1 MNTNSEFE
9 RFGILPNDR
18 PSGRL
23 EIELRCLIRVFRLVF
38 GELRLKQSLP
48 WKQRLRA
55 WKSGF
60 RAQSWGLYNL
70 AENDPDLYVS
80 DLRLQLKMYKINGFF
95 TPIVG
100 NKLVLSRLLAYHEI
114 PHPDVVS
121 SIQGGRLFEDNRPF
135 DADMARALSRTL
147 DRYPRQVFRPS
158 WAGSG
163 EGVFFL
169 SRDDDGLQLNGQPVA
184 PEALHALLAKLDRY
198 ISTEFIQQAS
208 YAGVIYPDTTNTLRL
223 LSLWDEENGG
233 PFIAAAVHR
242 FGSSRSG
249 AVDNFHAGHGGL
261 CAPVD
266 LETSSLGKA
275 ATLSPENEWLWLSS
289 HLDTGAPIDGVVL
302 PGFNQCVEG
311 VLEAAGHLPFC
322 PCIGWDVVLTENGFS
337 ILEANTL
344 PGLTVVQVHTALL
357 KDPRTRRFFQRW
369 GMAPRS
375 TAAT

>member
-1 MNTNSEFE
+1 MTANSELE

-23 EIELRCLIRVFRLVF
+23 ELELRCLVRVFRLVL

-48 WKQRLRA
+48 WKQRLGA

-60 RAQSWGLYNL
+60 RAHSWGVYNL
-70 AENDPDLYVS
+70 AENDPDMYVS
-80 DLRLQLKMYKINGFF
+80 DLRIQLKMYKINGFS

-114 PHPDVVS
+114 PHPGVVS
-121 SIQGGRLFEDNRPF
+121 TIQGGRLFEDNRPF

-158 WAGSG
+158 WAGG
-163 EGVFFL
+163 GQGVFFL
-169 SRDDDGLQLNGQPVA
+169 SRDDEGLKLNGQEVA
-184 PEALHALLAKLDRY
+184 PDAIHALLAKLDRY
-198 ISTEFIQQAS
+198 VSTEFIQQAS
-208 YAGVIYPDTTNTLRL
+208 YARVIYPGTTNTLRI

-242 FGSSRSG
+242 FGSPRSG

-266 LETSSLGKA
+266 LEAGTLGKA
-275 ATLSPENEWLWLSS
+275 ATLTPEGEWLSASS
-289 HLDTGAPIDGVVL
+289 HPDTGAPIEGVVL
-302 PGFNQCVEG
+302 PGFSHCIEV
-311 VLEAAGHLPFC
+311 VLKAASHFPFC
-322 PCIGWDVVLTENGFS
+322 PCIGWDVVLTDNGFS

-344 PGLTVVQVHTALL
+344 PSLTVMQVHRPLL
-357 KDPRTRRFFQRW
+357 TDPRTRRFFQRW
-369 GMAPRS
+369 GMVPVKPG
-375 TAAT
+375 TG